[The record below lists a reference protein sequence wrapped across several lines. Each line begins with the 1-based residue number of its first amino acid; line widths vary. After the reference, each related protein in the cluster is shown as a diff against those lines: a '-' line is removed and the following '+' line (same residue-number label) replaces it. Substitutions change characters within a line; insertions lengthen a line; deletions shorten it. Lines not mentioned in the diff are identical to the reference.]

1 MFSKHNTEWHT
12 NAIMFFCI
20 FTMIMS
26 LYSAFDLHGFFI
38 ADFFKNK
45 FISSVAGESWKLS
58 KILSTGVGWAIFTF
72 FVIKIVLAM
81 GILSMTNN
89 VRKVI
94 PMLALFILYTVE
106 NITMSGSNCGAD
118 DGTVYMCAEKF
129 IVNPYSSM
137 LTTVFLIVIFFKQ
150 YRIAYEELKERDE
163 IEKQT
168 EIKK

>member
-1 MFSKHNTEWHT
+1 
-12 NAIMFFCI
+12 
-20 FTMIMS
+20 MS

-38 ADFFKNK
+38 ADFFKNN
-45 FISSVAGESWKLS
+45 FISSVAGDSWKLS
-58 KILSTGVGWAIFTF
+58 NILSTGVGWAIFTF

-106 NITMSGSNCGAD
+106 NITISGSNCGGAV
-118 DGTVYMCAEKF
+118 DGAVYMCAEKF

-137 LTTVFLIVIFFKQ
+137 LTTVFFIVIFFKQ
-150 YRIAYEELKERDE
+150 YKIAYEELKERDE
-163 IEKQT
+163 IEKLT
-168 EIKK
+168 EIK